1 VVLKQSLLI
10 ALILSLARIVFA
22 EESRTVGV
30 REEEGI
36 WREDKVG
43 GGFQHGAQY
52 LGGSFGIGLGTRG
65 GERSHDIVLGTVRY
79 GFVIGEM
86 LAEGEFYGGNFE
98 VGAEVFGGTQFRS
111 DWAYI
116 VGGVPMVRYN
126 VATGTRW
133 VPFLEAGFGV
143 TNTDIKG
150 EDLST
155 TLQFKSE
162 AGVGTHYFL
171 SRNKALTVQYHFFH
185 LSNGG
190 VEQPNGGVNIN
201 LFSLGVS
208 VFF

>member
-1 VVLKQSLLI
+1 MKKSLLI

-22 EESRTVGV
+22 EEARTGGA

-36 WREDKVG
+36 WHEDEVG
-43 GGFQHGAQY
+43 KGFQRGAQY
-52 LGGSFGIGLGTRG
+52 LGLSFGIGLGTRG
-65 GERSHDIVLGTVRY
+65 GERSHDIVLGTLRY
-79 GFVIGEM
+79 GALISEM
-86 LAEGEFYGGNFE
+86 LGEGKFYGGNFE
-98 VGAEVFGGTQFRS
+98 FGAEVFGGTQFRS

-116 VGGVPMVRYN
+116 VGGAPMVRYN

-162 AGVGTHYFL
+162 TGVGTHYFL
-171 SRNKALTVQYHFFH
+171 SRNKAITAQYHFFH

-190 VEQPNGGVNIN
+190 VEKPNGGVNIN